1 MSKMWGLLATL
12 VGVELLVG
20 AGACAKHGSSQP
32 RPSGADSVEIGFG
45 AQPKDKV
52 LGAATTLPPSVSSR
66 SLRIEEMLRGK
77 VPGLVISG
85 TGNSLT
91 MHLRGTNSINSEQEP
106 LVIVDDVMIQTGN
119 IGNALAGLSPDDIKS
134 VTVLKDVASTS
145 IYGIRGGGGVILIKT
160 KKLERPERSH

>member
-12 VGVELLVG
+12 VGVDLLVG

-85 TGNSLT
+85 TGS
-91 MHLRGTNSINSEQEP
+91 
-106 LVIVDDVMIQTGN
+106 
-119 IGNALAGLSPDDIKS
+119 
-134 VTVLKDVASTS
+134 
-145 IYGIRGGGGVILIKT
+145 
-160 KKLERPERSH
+160 

>member
-1 MSKMWGLLATL
+1 MSRMRSLLVTL
-12 VGVELLVG
+12 VGVDVLVG
-20 AGACAKHGSSQP
+20 ASACGKHASQQP
-32 RPSGADSVEIGFG
+32 RPSSADSVEVGFG

-52 LGAATTLPPSVSSR
+52 LGASTTLPPSVSSR

-77 VPGLVISG
+77 VAGLVISG
-85 TGNSLT
+85 TGSSLT
-91 MHLRGTNSINSEQEP
+91 MRLRGTSSINSEQEP
-106 LVIVDDVMIQTGN
+106 LVIVDDVMIQAGN

>member
-1 MSKMWGLLATL
+1 MRSLLIAL
-12 VGVELLVG
+12 VGVDLLVG
-20 AGACAKHGSSQP
+20 GGACAKHPSSQP
-32 RPSGADSVEIGFG
+32 RAAGADSVEIGFG

-52 LGAATTLPPSVSSR
+52 LGAATTVPSSVSSR
-66 SLRIEEMLRGK
+66 SVRIEDMLRGK

-85 TGNSLT
+85 TGNALT

-160 KKLERPERSH
+160 KKLERPERSN

>member
-1 MSKMWGLLATL
+1 MSRTRSLLVAF
-12 VGVELLVG
+12 VGVGVLVG
-20 AGACAKHGSSQP
+20 AGACAKHASSQP
-32 RPSGADSVEIGFG
+32 RAASADSVEIGFG

-52 LGAATTLPPSVSSR
+52 LGAATTLPSSMASR

-77 VPGLVISG
+77 VAGLVITG
-85 TGNSLT
+85 TGSSLT

-160 KKLERPERSH
+160 KKPEREERRS

>member
-1 MSKMWGLLATL
+1 MSKMRRLLVTL
-12 VGVELLVG
+12 VGVDLLVV
-20 AGACAKHGSSQP
+20 AGACAKHASSQP
-32 RPSGADSVEIGFG
+32 GPSGADSVEIGFG

-52 LGAATTLPPSVSSR
+52 LGAATTLPSSVSSR

-91 MHLRGTNSINSEQEP
+91 MHLRGTNSINGEQEP

-160 KKLERPERSH
+160 KKPEREERSR